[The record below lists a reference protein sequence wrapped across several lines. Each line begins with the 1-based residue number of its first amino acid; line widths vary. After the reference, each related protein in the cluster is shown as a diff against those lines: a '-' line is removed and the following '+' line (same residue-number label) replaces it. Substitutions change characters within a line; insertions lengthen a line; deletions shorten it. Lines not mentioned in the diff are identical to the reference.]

1 MVILFF
7 IFLFSIFQPLQS
19 SINISCQNLLQEQAS
34 PQEPMQP
41 TALVG
46 RPFNVTIKLDGKLSN
61 QSINAGLFPRHCAV
75 IGSSRS
81 TSIQMINNQ
90 VTSTATHSFDLVP
103 QNDEPIILGPLS
115 IDGVQSNSISIR
127 VRHPTS
133 SDKQQQNN
141 NNDDEEEENNTV
153 DHNAPQP
160 PATMH
165 IQIKANKKNF
175 YAGEPFIISRLM
187 YHRGDIR
194 KIECEEL
201 SSQNAF
207 IKKLPGKHE
216 RKEIFEGAEYR
227 VTEEQYLICS
237 TKPGFLVIPAHQFA
251 YLFAPSQQHQ
261 RHQHDPFQM
270 FINNFMQFSLQQQ
283 RGIVPETTFSIMPL
297 PDNIDQID
305 AIGNFSEYSI
315 RINPSN
321 LALHE
326 TAQITIKLKG
336 FGNFNDIARPHITL
350 HPSWNTYTSTQ
361 KMTQEITIEQ
371 KEGIK
376 EFSLVVQPTK
386 AGNFTIPSQ
395 TFSFF
400 NPQTKK
406 VETLKTEPIICTIQA
421 SEAEKIIKLETP
433 EKKPIKEENNAPTIT
448 ITQWNNFN
456 LHEKCIPI
464 IPWYVFILFLLL
476 PILIFN
482 KKILLTFLKHSN
494 QKPEDQ
500 RVLTELEKALSQK
513 QYRHAHTLIKKIFGL
528 ACKMPETLITESI
541 IEEHL
546 IMRQN
551 KVSEINT
558 IKDIYINTCI
568 EKSGKIISPE
578 MIKKTIHILK
588 NLFIFLC
595 FFSLTSMHATTKQ
608 DISSLAWQEVENK
621 NISKAHQLFIT
632 ITQKDPATLLA
643 LAEIAQIEKKI
654 TESLFWYQ
662 AAQKKLSLLH
672 PLMHI
677 HIIKQ
682 KKALFN
688 SLLAHATIAST
699 FFFSLENYL
708 TSIPPFW
715 WQLLFVLMWI
725 IILIQIQKNRTK
737 KQIIFS
743 VFYLSI
749 VTIPLIISTHLYA
762 QEYGLTYEN
771 KTTIYSGPDMTYD
784 TLATLSKETKVLILK
799 KDSSFYKI
807 KQGSKIGWISKK
819 ELLLT

>member
-1 MVILFF
+1 MLFF
-7 IFLFSIFQPLQS
+7 ICLFSLTQQMQS

-34 PQEPMQP
+34 PQEPMLP

-46 RPFNVTIKLDGKLSN
+46 RPFRLVITVDGNSSN
-61 QSINAGLFPRHCAV
+61 KAIDSAQFPGNCAV

-90 VTSTATHSFDLVP
+90 VSAVTTHTFDLIP
-103 QNDEPIILGPLS
+103 QNDEPIILGPFT
-115 IDGVQSNSISIR
+115 IDTMQSNSIHIR

-133 SDKQQQNN
+133 SDNKQHNE
-141 NNDDEEEENNTV
+141 DDESTAT
-153 DHNAPQP
+153 DQNAPHP

-165 IQIKANKKNF
+165 MQIKSDKKTF

-194 KIECEEL
+194 KIECEEP
-201 SSQNAF
+201 SSQQAF
-207 IKKLPGKHE
+207 IKKLPGKRE

-261 RHQHDPFQM
+261 RHHHDPFQM

-283 RGIVPETTFSIMPL
+283 RGIVPEATFSILPL
-297 PDNIDQID
+297 PENIDQID
-305 AIGNFSEYSI
+305 SIGNFSEYSI
-315 RINPSN
+315 SINPRNPS
-321 LALHE
+321 LHE
-326 TAQITIKLKG
+326 TAEITVQIKG
-336 FGNFNDIARPHITL
+336 FGNFNDIARPHINL
-350 HPSWNTYTSTQ
+350 PPSWNTYTSTQ
-361 KMTQEITIEQ
+361 KMIQEITIEQ

-376 EFSLVVQPTK
+376 EFSLVIQPTK
-386 AGNFTIPSQ
+386 AGSFTIPPQ

-406 VETLKTEPIICTIQA
+406 IEFLKTEPITCTIQA
-421 SEAEKIIKLETP
+421 SEAEKITKPETP
-433 EKKPIKEENNAPTIT
+433 EKKPVEKENNEPQ
-448 ITQWNNFN
+448 ITQWNKLN
-456 LHEKCIPI
+456 LHQKRIPI
-464 IPWYVFILFLLL
+464 IPWYIFILFLLL
-476 PILIFN
+476 PLLILN
-482 KKILLTFLKHSN
+482 RKILLHFFKHSN

-500 RVLTELEKALSQK
+500 QLLTEFEKALSQQ
-513 QYRHAHTLIKKIFGL
+513 QYRHAHTIIKKIFGL
-528 ACKMPETLITESI
+528 SCKMPETLITESI

-546 IMRQN
+546 MMRQN

-568 EKSGKIISPE
+568 DKAGKTISPE
-578 MIKKTIHILK
+578 MIKKTIQILK
-588 NLFIFLC
+588 NLFIFL
-595 FFSLTSMHATTKQ
+595 FFLPLISIHAATKP
-608 DISSLAWQEVENK
+608 DSSSLAWQEVEN
-621 NISKAHQLFIT
+621 NTISKAHQLFIE
-632 ITQKDPATLLA
+632 IPQKDSATLLA
-643 LAEIAQIEKKI
+643 LAEIAHTEKKI

-672 PLMHI
+672 PLMHA

-688 SLLAHATIAST
+688 SLQANPRITST
-699 FFFSLENYL
+699 LFFSLENYL

-725 IILIQIQKNRTK
+725 IFLIQMQRNRNR
-737 KQIIFS
+737 KQIFFS
-743 VFYLSI
+743 VFCLSI
-749 VTIPLIISTHLYA
+749 ITAPLIISAQIYA

-771 KTTIYSGPDMTYD
+771 KTILYSGPDITYD
-784 TLATLSKETKVLILK
+784 TIATLSKETKVLILK
-799 KDSSFYKI
+799 KESSFYKI
-807 KQGSKIGWISKK
+807 KHASRIGWISKK